1 MSKDKL
7 GYKKSILNGHKQF
20 EKPKHTW
27 KEIATCMTPNRE
39 DLRSALI
46 REKKIFNPR
55 KDD

>member
-20 EKPKHTW
+20 ENPSHTW

-39 DLRSALI
+39 DLRRALI
-46 REKKIFNPR
+46 REKKIFNPK